1 MVDDVTQTL
10 KCSLIKIDHSLLLHR
25 YNSFPLILSKTT
37 LTSCISIEG
46 EAEAV
51 LRKFFL
57 EARVTAPTILFIDHF
72 DLLFPQR
79 SAATTTDLQ
88 KRIVTTFLTLM
99 DEVKAEDRIIVVACT
114 SKILD
119 IDEAAKRSGRMDI
132 EVEIPI
138 PNESDRLEI
147 LQYLSSS
154 QGVRVIDT
162 NIKAVETVERR
173 NDQEREFVVRKS
185 TLEAISKNAHG
196 MVGADLLQ
204 VMKESFFLLTSSQL
218 MNPRAANKSDSVA
231 VALDMDDEI
240 ISSSFQNLSLEN
252 SASEMDTELTESI
265 MEAALKKVTPSSL
278 REVTVEVPTVR
289 WTDIGG
295 MEKVKQSLRQVIE
308 LPLKHPELF
317 KQSGMTALKGVLL
330 YGPPGCSKTLMAK
343 AVATETSMNF
353 LAGQ

>member
-1 MVDDVTQTL
+1 
-10 KCSLIKIDHSLLLHR
+10 
-25 YNSFPLILSKTT
+25 
-37 LTSCISIEG
+37 
-46 EAEAV
+46 
-51 LRKFFL
+51 
-57 EARVTAPTILFIDHF
+57 
-72 DLLFPQR
+72 
-79 SAATTTDLQ
+79 
-88 KRIVTTFLTLM
+88 M
-99 DEVKAEDRIIVVACT
+99 DEVKVEDRITVIACT

-138 PNESDRLEI
+138 PNESDRFEI

-154 QGVRVIDT
+154 QGVQVIDT
-162 NIKAVETVERR
+162 NNKAVETVEMR
-173 NDQEREFVVRKS
+173 NDQGREFMVRKS

-218 MNPRAANKSDSVA
+218 MNLRPANKSDSVA

-240 ISSSFQNLSLEN
+240 ISSSLQSLSLED
-252 SASEMDTELTESI
+252 SASEMVTELTESI

-353 LAGQ
+353 LAGQYLIDYCEIRKNNL